1 MMPGAPSGS
10 RVPSL
15 EGWLF
20 LAALALALFPVWG
33 VYYPPGLDVPEHAL
47 AMQIVA
53 RGSHDA
59 GAECHGRLFLNSSWA
74 PYSLLFVLASP
85 LARLAGALVAVKV
98 FLTIIVVGTAVVL
111 RRLLRLAGSDP
122 FAFYFGFPFLFG
134 TAWLAGFLYY
144 LAAVPLALLLV
155 DAVLR
160 RPCPNWRGFS
170 ARLAAMFV
178 LAWMHPLLYA
188 GTAAL
193 LGAMLAWLL
202 ARRKQAATEWIA
214 AALWLGLPA
223 AYVAGWTPALA
234 FSAAVHWRNKF
245 HNLTRCFL
253 DVGAYNLAVFDRPFW
268 LPKLPLLAWLGWT
281 LAEWLKEKSGG
292 RPKAEGWRVA
302 EVRGALKAAVLA
314 LLALVLLLPEGFSG
328 QLVTAAFRYAPLA
341 GLLAAALLPP
351 LAARRSPQRAL
362 LVAWCFAVLAG
373 NAALAWRFNQQMDQF
388 VRLARLMTP
397 RQTVALVYEGP
408 ENALFHHALS
418 YYNLEKGGVNASSFL
433 VKEGTQHFPV
443 RLLPPWPW
451 GNAWDNTLQ
460 PPLTHPGA
468 RAFRYVVAKTS
479 RGSQDPAPE
488 LPLHRLAAR
497 EGGWLLFERR

>member
-1 MMPGAPSGS
+1 
-10 RVPSL
+10 VPSL

-20 LAALALALFPVWG
+20 LAALTLALFPVWG

-53 RGSHDA
+53 QGSHDA
-59 GAECHGRLFLNSSWA
+59 GAECHGRLFLNSPWA

-85 LARLAGALVAVKV
+85 LVRLAGALAAVKV
-98 FLTIIVVGTAVVL
+98 FLTIIVVGTAVAL

-144 LAAVPLALLLV
+144 LAALPLALLLV
-155 DAVLR
+155 HAALR
-160 RPCPNWRGFS
+160 RPCPDWKGFF

-178 LAWMHPLLYA
+178 LAWMHPLLYV
-188 GTAAL
+188 GAAVL

-202 ARRKQAATEWIA
+202 ARQKRAATEWMA
-214 AALWLGLPA
+214 VALWLGLPA
-223 AYVAGWTPALA
+223 AYVIAWTPALA
-234 FSAAVHWRNKF
+234 LSTAVHWRSKL
-245 HNLTRCFL
+245 HTLTRCFL
-253 DVGAYNLAVFDRPFW
+253 DVGAPNLAVFDQPFW

-281 LAEWLKEKSGG
+281 LAEWGK
-292 RPKAEGWRVA
+292 GWRLEAGGWRAHGLQPASAMVA
-302 EVRGALKAAVLA
+302 EARGALKAAVLT
-314 LLALVLLLPEGFSG
+314 LLAATLLLPEGFSG

-341 GLLAAALLPP
+341 GLLTAALLPP
-351 LAARRSPQRAL
+351 LATRRSLQRAL

-373 NAALAWRFNQQMDQF
+373 NAALAWRFNQQMNQF
-388 VRLARLMTP
+388 VRLARLMAP
-397 RQTVALVYEGP
+397 RQTVALAYEGP
-408 ENALFHHALS
+408 ENTLFHHALS
-418 YYNLEKGGVNASSFL
+418 YYNLEEGGVNASSFL

-479 RGSQDPAPE
+479 RGSEEPEPA
-488 LPLHRLAAR
+488 LPFHRLMAR

>member
-1 MMPGAPSGS
+1 
-10 RVPSL
+10 
-15 EGWLF
+15 
-20 LAALALALFPVWG
+20 
-33 VYYPPGLDVPEHAL
+33 
-47 AMQIVA
+47 
-53 RGSHDA
+53 
-59 GAECHGRLFLNSSWA
+59 
-74 PYSLLFVLASP
+74 
-85 LARLAGALVAVKV
+85 
-98 FLTIIVVGTAVVL
+98 
-111 RRLLRLAGSDP
+111 
-122 FAFYFGFPFLFG
+122 
-134 TAWLAGFLYY
+134 
-144 LAAVPLALLLV
+144 
-155 DAVLR
+155 
-160 RPCPNWRGFS
+160 
-170 ARLAAMFV
+170 
-178 LAWMHPLLYA
+178 MHPLLYA
-188 GTAAL
+188 GAATL

-202 ARRKQAATEWIA
+202 ARQKRAAAEWIA
-214 AALWLGLPA
+214 TALWLGLPA

-234 FSAAVHWRNKF
+234 FSAAVHWRNKL

-292 RPKAEGWRVA
+292 RPEAGGWRVA

-351 LAARRSPQRAL
+351 LATRRSLQRAL

-408 ENALFHHALS
+408 ENTLFHHALS

-460 PPLTHPGA
+460 PPLSHPGA

-488 LPLHRLAAR
+488 LPLHRLTAR